1 MSVNKKID
9 TWSRIPSTSVL
20 INKGHQPFVLFCLN
34 KLIIGT
40 LPSVFSMSKV
50 HCLTVL
56 APLGNRFKSKVIA
69 PRKSSLEKWSA
80 SHTWSVSLERWQ
92 SYYIMDLKAT
102 DSTKKYVQGITYI
115 CTEQIF
121 DSRLLMY
128 FRSLYSTSLRFFWHL
143 LLPNGQLFEAQWVF
157 EVSLKIEK

>member
-1 MSVNKKID
+1 MLNLKILEILMSVNKKID

-128 FRSLYSTSLRFFWHL
+128 
-143 LLPNGQLFEAQWVF
+143 N
-157 EVSLKIEK
+157 